1 MAVMIRYFVKLN
13 KCSVTDICAKDFLK
27 YMIMTTLKLGLVL
40 HLSGIVMMVG
50 MTIAAFVL
58 QWQLW
63 SIIPHG
69 KEKAYP
75 LFRVSKRINLLQGLG
90 GLLIIAGGVTMMIAL
105 HGVVMYQS
113 WFKIKSVLLGLI
125 ILNALFLLMPAGK
138 KLRRLLT
145 GTSLYESDLSP
156 IRNRLLLFYVLQL
169 SFFLLI
175 FILSAFQPA

>member
-1 MAVMIRYFVKLN
+1 
-13 KCSVTDICAKDFLK
+13 
-27 YMIMTTLKLGLVL
+27 MTTLKLGLVL

-63 SIIPHG
+63 NVIPFG
-69 KEKAYP
+69 KEKARP
-75 LFRVSKRINLLQGLG
+75 LFKAGKRINLLQGLG
-90 GLLIIAGGVTMMIAL
+90 GLFIIAGGVTMMAAL

-113 WFKIKSVLLGLI
+113 WFKMKLVLLGLI
-125 ILNALFLLMPAGK
+125 VLNALFVLMPAGK
-138 KLRRLLT
+138 KLRRLLNRALPEHVVT
-145 GTSLYESDLSP
+145 PDSRVEPAGQSPAVLSGDLAAIKSRML
-156 IRNRLLLFYVLQL
+156 IFYVLQL